1 MAFVS
6 TVAHPRLSALS
17 KLGADT
23 QSPVE
28 AAGGSV
34 VFTPDEME
42 LHRFYFVEL
51 DGEPYIYRRVSTG
64 EVEVYGLAD

>member
-6 TVAHPRLSALS
+6 TAALPRPNALS
-17 KLGADT
+17 MSNADT

-28 AAGGSV
+28 VAENSV
-34 VFTPDEME
+34 VFTPYEME
-42 LHRFYFVEL
+42 IDRFYFVEL
-51 DGEPYIYRRVSTG
+51 DGEPYLYRRVSDG